1 MTLLLKQ
8 IFGFLKLLNS
18 DTGSVSIS
26 AGVAAGFILGMAPM
40 LSLQGLLIF
49 TLILFFRIQI
59 GAAFISAFFFAFI
72 AYVFDPIF
80 HTLGEAI
87 LTAPSMVDTWTAL
100 FNMPLIPLTRFN
112 NTIVMGAGI
121 VSILLSPFVFI
132 LSKIL
137 VNKYRV
143 VVVERIKETK
153 LWKAIKA
160 TSLFKWY
167 YKYDNLYG

>member
-18 DTGSVSIS
+18 DTGSTSIS

-40 LSLQGLLIF
+40 LSLQGLLVLC
-49 TLILFFRIQI
+49 LILIFRIQI

-72 AYVFDPIF
+72 AFILDPVF
-80 HTLGEAI
+80 HSLGQSI
-87 LTAPSMVDTWTAL
+87 LTAPSLNASWTTL
-100 FNMPLIPLTRFN
+100 FNMPLVPLTRFN
-112 NTIVMGAGI
+112 NTIVMGAGV
-121 VSILLSPFVFI
+121 VSIILCPFVF
-132 LSKIL
+132 LMSKFM
-137 VNKYRV
+137 VNKYRIV
-143 VVVERIKETK
+143 VVARIKETK

>member
-26 AGVAAGFILGMAPM
+26 AGVAAGFILGMAPI
-40 LSLQGLLIF
+40 LSLQGLLVLG
-49 TLILFFRIQI
+49 LILFFRIQI
-59 GAAFISAFFFAFI
+59 GAAFISAFFFAFVAFI
-72 AYVFDPIF
+72 LDPVF
-80 HTLGEAI
+80 HNLGESI
-87 LTAPSMVDTWTAL
+87 LTSSALASTWTTL
-100 FNMPLIPLTRFN
+100 FNMPLVPLTRFN

-121 VSILLSPFVFI
+121 VSILLCPFVFI
-132 LSKIL
+132 ASKFL
-137 VNKYRV
+137 VNKYRI

>member
-18 DTGSVSIS
+18 DTGSTSIS
-26 AGVAAGFILGMAPM
+26 TGVAAGFILGMAPM
-40 LSLQGLLIF
+40 LSLQGILVVC
-49 TLILFFRIQI
+49 LILIFRIQI

-72 AYVFDPIF
+72 AFILDPVF
-80 HTLGEAI
+80 HSLGETI
-87 LTAPSMVDTWTAL
+87 LTNAALAPTWTTL

-112 NTIVMGAGI
+112 NTIVMGAGV
-121 VSILLSPFVFI
+121 VSILLCPLVFI
-132 LSKIL
+132 ATKFL

-143 VVVERIKETK
+143 LVVERIKETK

>member
-18 DTGSVSIS
+18 DTGSTSIS
-26 AGVAAGFILGMAPM
+26 TGVAAGFILGMAPM
-40 LSLQGLLIF
+40 LSLQGILVLC
-49 TLILFFRIQI
+49 LILFFRIQI

-72 AYVFDPIF
+72 AFILDPVFHSI
-80 HTLGEAI
+80 GEAV
-87 LTAPSMVDTWTAL
+87 LTEKSLIETWTTL
-100 FNMPLIPLTRFN
+100 FNMPLVPLTRFN
-112 NTIVMGAGI
+112 NTVVMGAGI
-121 VSILLSPFVFI
+121 ISILLCPFIFI
-132 LSKIL
+132 LSKFL

-143 VVVERIKETK
+143 VIVERIKETK
-153 LWKAIKA
+153 MWKAIKA